1 MYHASQYIALKREK
15 RKEKKRKRHREE
27 KHMTLSSE

>member
-15 RKEKKRKRHREE
+15 RKEKKKEKAQRRKTHD
-27 KHMTLSSE
+27 LLI